1 MEPSEFTEGTK
12 KIISERDNMKKI
24 YFNIIAFLIFVL
36 TIFSSACNV
45 KDKQIG
51 PYDTATSGTINVSI
65 DESFEPVMR
74 EQIAMFETSF
84 PGTKINATYKTEADC
99 LKDFFNDSLNRMIIV
114 TRGLTENEEAV
125 MTKKLLYNPGWNEL
139 ATDAIALVLNKKS
152 KDTLFTLKSLQ
163 EQLTGKIKREQ
174 TVVFDGLNKTSTV
187 RFIEDSVLRGQKF
200 DTSVVRAV
208 NNSQEVLDYVA
219 THENALGFVGIN
231 RIGNPEDTAQVSM
244 LRNVKIAYVKCDVCV
259 NTPYILPSQQSILNR
274 RYPLVRGL
282 YYALKENYTGLGSG
296 FVAFLKYERGQLI
309 FRRAYLGPSMV
320 FGIRTVNINE
330 KLPDN

>member
-1 MEPSEFTEGTK
+1 MVLSEFTEGIR
-12 KIISERDNMKKI
+12 KIISERVNMTNI
-24 YFNIIAFLIFVL
+24 YFNRVVFLGLVL
-36 TIFSSACNV
+36 TVFSSACHV
-45 KDKQIG
+45 KDKQTG
-51 PYDTATSGTINVSI
+51 PDDTATSGTINVSI

-114 TRGLTENEEAV
+114 TRGLTPNEEAV

-139 ATDAIALVLNKKS
+139 ATDAIALVVNKKS
-152 KDTLFTLKSLQ
+152 KDTLFTLRTLH
-163 EQLTGKIKREQ
+163 EQLTGKIKRDQ

-208 NNSQEVLDYVA
+208 SNSQQVLDYVA

-231 RIGNPEDTAQVSM
+231 RIGNPEDTAQVRM
-244 LRNVKIAYVKCDVCV
+244 LKNVKIAYVKCDVCV
-259 NTPYILPSQQSILNR
+259 NTPYVLPSQQSILNR